1 MGKLLA
7 CLLAALLALP
17 AFASGPGAVRKQVE
31 SSMVVTGSI
40 DIEPDG
46 SVGGYRIDRAEEVP
60 PGVRDMVAR
69 FAPGWR
75 FDPVLVD
82 GRPAKARA
90 RMNLRLVARK
100 IEKDSYQVSL
110 RSATFG
116 QDAPGES
123 LGSLKLGAPHYPRE
137 AIRAGASG
145 IVYLAVKVG
154 RDGRVI
160 DAVAE
165 QVNLTFISS
174 ENAMTRWREVFARSA
189 LAAARGWTFQPPTV
203 GDSADDPWWAARVP
217 VSYHLER
224 GADSYGRWQAYVPGP
239 RKPLPWRGDVLAG
252 GSDALPADGVF
263 QVGRELRLRTPLG
276 EG

>member
-1 MGKLLA
+1 MARLIAGLVL
-7 CLLAALLALP
+7 ALLALP
-17 AFASGPGAVRKQVE
+17 VVAAGPGAVRKQVE

-46 SVGGYRIDRAEEVP
+46 SVGGYRIDRAGDVP
-60 PGVRDMVAR
+60 RGVQDMIAR

-82 GRPAKARA
+82 GRPVKARA

-100 IEKDSYQVSL
+100 IGKDSYQVSL

-123 LGSLKLGAPHYPRE
+123 LGSLKLGPPHYPRE
-137 AIRAGASG
+137 AVQAGAAG
-145 IVYLAVKVG
+145 TVYLAVKVG
-154 RDGRVI
+154 RDGHVI

-174 ENAMTRWREVFARSA
+174 ENAMTRWRGVFAKSA
-189 LAAARGWTFQPPTV
+189 LAAARGWTFQPPTA
-203 GDSADDPWWAARVP
+203 GDSAGDPWWVARVP
-217 VSYHLER
+217 VTYSLQR
-224 GADSYGRWQAYVPGP
+224 STDTYGRWQAYVPGP
-239 RKPLPWRGDVLAG
+239 RQPLPWRGDALAG
-252 GSDALPADGVF
+252 GSDALPDDGVF
-263 QVGRELRLRTPLG
+263 QAGRELRLRTPLG
-276 EG
+276 DG

>member
-1 MGKLLA
+1 MGKWIA
-7 CLLAALLALP
+7 GLLAALLALP

-40 DIEPDG
+40 DIEADG
-46 SVGGYRIDRAEEVP
+46 SVGGYRIDRAEEI
-60 PGVRDMVAR
+60 PGGVQDMIAR

-82 GRPAKARA
+82 GRPVKARA
-90 RMNLRLVARK
+90 QMNLRLVARK
-100 IEKDSYQVSL
+100 IDKDSYQVSL

-123 LGSLKLGAPHYPRE
+123 VGSLKLGPPRYPRE
-137 AIRAGASG
+137 AIRAGATG
-145 IVYLAVKVG
+145 TVYLAVKVG
-154 RDGRVI
+154 RDGHVI

-174 ENAMTRWREVFARSA
+174 ENAMTRWRGVFAKSA
-189 LAAARGWTFQPPTV
+189 LAAAKGWTFQPPTA
-203 GDSADDPWWAARVP
+203 GDSAGDPWWVVRVP
-217 VSYHLER
+217 VTYSLER
-224 GADSYGRWQAYVPGP
+224 TTDSYGRWQAYVPGP
-239 RKPLPWRGDVLAG
+239 RQSLPWRGDALAG
-252 GSDALPADGVF
+252 GNDALPADGVF
-263 QVGRELRLRTPLG
+263 QAGRELRLRTPLG